1 LEIKK
6 ILPEHDSYFYNYP
19 MLSKK
24 LVYFTNQ
31 LSEAIQRDIKG
42 EPPVLPPNP
51 PFYKR
56 KRKLSQDNFLP
67 FPEIRL

>member
-1 LEIKK
+1 LEIEK
-6 ILPEHDSYFYNYP
+6 ILQEHDSYYYDYS

-24 LVYFTNQ
+24 LVYFTNK

-42 EPPVLPPNP
+42 QEPIQPPNP